1 MKSIYG
7 LDLKDLEEYFISIG
21 EKKFRAKQLFDWLFV
36 KRINDFDKI
45 TNISNDVLSVINK
58 DYTFDLLTIKDK
70 QVSNDGTIKYLFE
83 LEDGNLVESVLMRYS
98 YGNSVCVSS
107 QVGCNMG
114 CQFCASGQL
123 KKKRDLSAGEMVLQI
138 LTIQNDLD
146 QDEDRISHVV
156 VMGIG
161 EPFDNYDNVMKFVRI
176 INNPFGLAIGAR
188 HITISTCGLIDGIN
202 KYANEDLQINLAIS
216 LHSAIDKKRSSLMP
230 VNKSNDLTSLKRAI
244 KDYIKKTNRRVTFEY
259 IMLKGVNTS
268 KEDAEALIKFVRGI
282 NAYVNLI
289 PYNDVSNL
297 EFESISR
304 DECFPFYQILKE
316 ANVNVTIRREFGSDI
331 DAACGQLRSK
341 RIKR

>member
-188 HITISTCGLIDGIN
+188 HITISTCG
-202 KYANEDLQINLAIS
+202 
-216 LHSAIDKKRSSLMP
+216 
-230 VNKSNDLTSLKRAI
+230 
-244 KDYIKKTNRRVTFEY
+244 
-259 IMLKGVNTS
+259 
-268 KEDAEALIKFVRGI
+268 
-282 NAYVNLI
+282 
-289 PYNDVSNL
+289 
-297 EFESISR
+297 
-304 DECFPFYQILKE
+304 
-316 ANVNVTIRREFGSDI
+316 
-331 DAACGQLRSK
+331 
-341 RIKR
+341 